1 MTINEML
8 IDVFVVF
15 FCLHG
20 PFEGSSFTK
29 LLLAGGYESQ
39 TFELKRSSN
48 PFHSKKKCQVDK
60 ENPSIT
66 GQPGQVNQSFF
77 FFDEI
82 LS

>member
-1 MTINEML
+1 ML

-39 TFELKRSSN
+39 TFELKRSS
-48 PFHSKKKCQVDK
+48 KCQVQKCQVDK